1 MTTSCGKDVTVSFQ
15 VLQFMPVKFSGNDF
29 NDNNKTQR
37 ETFFFFLFAN
47 SILGFFFFL
56 WELLQ
61 VSLGY
66 RPNSHL
72 VAFSM
77 RIVGENRKTRNE
89 KVLWF
94 NQAGS

>member
-1 MTTSCGKDVTVSFQ
+1 MTVSFQ
-15 VLQFMPVKFSGNDF
+15 VLQFMPIKFSDNDF

-37 ETFFFFLFAN
+37 ETLLFFFFVCLQTPFWD
-47 SILGFFFFL
+47 FFFL
-56 WELLQ
+56 WEFLQ